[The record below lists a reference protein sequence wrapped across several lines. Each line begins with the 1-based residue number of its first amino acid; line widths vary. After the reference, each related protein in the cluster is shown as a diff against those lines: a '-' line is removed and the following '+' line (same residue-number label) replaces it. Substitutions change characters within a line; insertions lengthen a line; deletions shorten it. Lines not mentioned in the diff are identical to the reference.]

1 MTDSNDENEQTE
13 KDEKGSELEK
23 QLAYKLDFC
32 YKEFTSEQ
40 KESARSF
47 AQEYKDFLGSFRTER
62 ERVAFAEQLAKEKGF
77 QQVEIGQDIQP
88 LQPGDKVY
96 YVNRGKNIALFIIGE
111 ISMLE
116 TMHFVGAH
124 ADYPR
129 LDLKIRPLYEKDGFA
144 LFKTHYYGGLKK
156 YQYATVPLAL
166 TGVVVKKDGTKI
178 KIDIGRDADDP
189 VFMVPDLLI
198 HLAKNV
204 QGDRKA
210 FDVLKAEEMNA
221 LAGAI
226 PFDDEK
232 AKEKFKLNVLNIL
245 HERYDIIEEDFH
257 SAELS
262 LVPTIVPRYVGIDKS
277 MIGGAG
283 QDDGSCSYLT
293 LRSITDLAI
302 GTPPCTIGA
311 GIFDKEETGSN
322 GPTGAQSAWFRQ
334 VFTDLVARTGI
345 EPTLMN
351 TNVAM
356 RNMKMISADV
366 TASLDPSFNAVHDL
380 QTAAIAG
387 KGVVVE
393 KYGGSG
399 GKYGTNDATAEYMG
413 YIRGLF
419 ADAKVP
425 VQYGTLGQVD
435 AGGGG
440 TIAMFFSQ
448 AFNCDVVDCGVPVLD
463 MHSPFEVVHI
473 YDLYAGYI
481 AYTAFFSAK

>member
-1 MTDSNDENEQTE
+1 MAESNNDNDQKE
-13 KDEKGSELEK
+13 KNEKGSELEK
-23 QLAYKLDFC
+23 QLSYKREFC
-32 YKEFTSEQ
+32 WKEFSPEQ
-40 KESARSF
+40 KESTRAF
-47 AQEYKDFLGSFRTER
+47 AQEYKDFLQCYRTER
-62 ERVAFAEQLAKEKGF
+62 ERVAFGEQLAKEKGF
-77 QQVEIGQDIQP
+77 QHVEIGQDIQP

-96 YVNRGKNIALFIIGE
+96 YINRSKNLAMFIIGDA
-111 ISMLE
+111 SMLE

-166 TGVVVKKDGTKI
+166 TGVVVKKDGTRI
-178 KIDIGRDADDP
+178 TIDIGRDPDDP

-198 HLAKNV
+198 HLARNF
-204 QGDRKA
+204 QGDRKT

-226 PFDDEK
+226 PMDDEK
-232 AKEKFKLNVLNIL
+232 AKEKFKLNVLQIL

-283 QDDGSCSYLT
+283 QDDGSCSYLA
-293 LRSITDLAI
+293 LRAIADLDI
-302 GTPPCTIGA
+302 GTPPCTVGT

-334 VFTDLVARTGI
+334 VFIDLLARTGI
-345 EPTLMN
+345 DPSLTSAS
-351 TNVAM
+351 VAM

-366 TASLDPSFNAVHDL
+366 TAALDPSFNAVHDT

-393 KYGGSG
+393 KFSGSG

-419 ADAKVP
+419 ANAKVP

-463 MHSPFEVVHI
+463 MHSPFEVVHTC
-473 YDLYAGYI
+473 DLYAGFL
-481 AYTAFFSAK
+481 AYTAFLSTK